1 MLQVNLQQ
9 DSSPSLK
16 PGLKPGLQPKAQSS
30 FSIHGIGVSGGIA
43 IGKAHL
49 VSNAMLEVV
58 HYQLP
63 HKLVEDEIK
72 RFDNAIH
79 TVKKELE
86 AIRSSLSKNAPA
98 ELSAFIG
105 THLMM
110 LADKSLSE
118 LPKDIIRKEHCNAEW
133 AIKQQMDDIVAQ
145 FEAIED
151 AYLRERQHDV
161 VQVVERV
168 IKVLLGHPA
177 PENSKL
183 GKAAAKQKQNTVIQ
197 ENKIILVAHDISPAD
212 AIQFK
217 QHNFAAFIT
226 DVGGVTSH
234 TAILARSLNIPS
246 IVALQRARDL
256 IDDGELIIVDGS
268 LGVVIVNPSAEILA
282 EYKLR
287 QEQFELE
294 QQKLKR
300 IKTTKAVTMCGMA
313 IELQAN
319 IEVPE
324 DVAAVKAS
332 GATGIGLYRT
342 EFLFMNKR
350 EMPDEEEQFQA
361 YKQVAQAMH
370 GLPVT
375 IRTLDLG
382 ADKQM
387 NPDTVSDCANPALGL
402 RAVRLCLSEPAI
414 FHTQLRALLRASHY
428 GNIKILIPMLSTLGE
443 LRQTKL
449 FLERAKLSLRKQNIP
464 FNENITLG
472 GMIEVPAAA
481 INAEAFA
488 KELDFLSIGTNDL
501 IQYTLAI
508 DRTDDAVAHLYNPLH
523 PSVLKLISITIKAG
537 LKLGKPV
544 AVCGEMAGDAKLTK
558 LLIGMGLRQL
568 SMHPSNV
575 LSVKQQILHSQMAVL
590 NSNARTILRHTDL
603 EKIEPLIAK
612 FNLNTL

>member
-1 MLQVNLQQ
+1 MSIV
-9 DSSPSLK
+9 SS
-16 PGLKPGLQPKAQSS
+16 SS
-30 FSIHGIGVSGGIA
+30 FSIHGIGVSSGIA
-43 IGKAHL
+43 IGQAHL
-49 VSNAMLEVV
+49 VSNALLEVV
-58 HYQLP
+58 HYVLP
-63 HKLVEDEIK
+63 ENLVDEEIA
-72 RFDNAIH
+72 RFTNAVR
-79 TVKKELE
+79 TVKNDLE
-86 AIRSSLSKNAPA
+86 VIRSSLSKNAPA
-98 ELSAFIG
+98 ELAAFIS
-105 THLMM
+105 THLSM

-118 LPKDIIRKEHCNAEW
+118 VPKEIIRKEHCNAEW
-133 AIKQQMDDIVAQ
+133 AIKQQMDDIVEQ

-151 AYLRERQHDV
+151 EYLRERKHDV

-168 IKVLLGHPA
+168 IKVLLGHPSQA
-177 PENSKL
+177 PNQ
-183 GKAAAKQKQNTVIQ
+183 AKEKQ
-197 ENKIILVAHDISPAD
+197 ESAIILVAHDISPAD

-246 IVALQRARDL
+246 IVALQRARAL
-256 IDDGELIIVDGS
+256 INDGEMIIVDGS
-268 LGVVIVNPSAEILA
+268 LGVVIVNPSKEVLA
-282 EYKLR
+282 EYALR
-287 QEQFELE
+287 QDQFELE

-300 IKTTKAVTMCGMA
+300 IKSTKAVTMDGTV

-324 DVAAVKAS
+324 DVTAVKAS

-361 YKQVAQAMH
+361 YKKVAEAMK
-370 GLPVT
+370 GMPVT

-387 NPDTVSDCANPALGL
+387 NPDTVSNCANPALGL
-402 RAVRLCLSEPAI
+402 RAVRLCLSEPQI

-428 GNIKILIPMLSTLGE
+428 GDIKILIPMLSTLGE

-464 FNENITLG
+464 FNENIALG

-488 KELDFLSIGTNDL
+488 KELDFMSIGTNDL

-508 DRTDDAVAHLYNPLH
+508 DRTDDEVAHLYNPLH
-523 PSVLKLISITIKAG
+523 PAVLKLISMTIIAG
-537 LKLGKPV
+537 AKLGKSV

-558 LLIGMGLRQL
+558 LLIGMGLRQF

-575 LSVKQQILHSQMAVL
+575 LSVKQQVLHSQLAML
-590 NSNARTILRHTDL
+590 KSNAHKVLSQSDL
-603 EKIEPLIAK
+603 EKIEPLVAK
-612 FNLNTL
+612 FNLH

>member
-1 MLQVNLQQ
+1 MSNTQ
-9 DSSPSLK
+9 PS
-16 PGLKPGLQPKAQSS
+16 AQSS
-30 FSIHGIGVSGGIA
+30 FSIHGIGVSSGIA
-43 IGKAHL
+43 IGQAHL
-49 VSNAMLEVV
+49 VSNALLEVV

-63 HKLVEDEIK
+63 DHLIDDEVS
-72 RFDNAIH
+72 RFKNAIL
-79 TVKKELE
+79 TVNKELE
-86 AIRSSLSKNAPA
+86 VIRNSLSKNAPA
-98 ELSAFIG
+98 ELGAFIN

-118 LPKDIIRKEHCNAEW
+118 VPVDIIRKEHCNAEW
-133 AIKQQMDDIVAQ
+133 AIKQQMDDIVEQ

-151 AYLRERQHDV
+151 EYLRERKHDV
-161 VQVVERV
+161 VQIVERV
-168 IKVLLGHPA
+168 IKVLLGHPSQA
-177 PENSKL
+177 PNQ
-183 GKAAAKQKQNTVIQ
+183 GKEKQQQ
-197 ENKIILVAHDISPAD
+197 ESAIILVAHDISPAD
-212 AIQFK
+212 AIQFN
-217 QHNFAAFIT
+217 QHHFAAFIT
-226 DVGGVTSH
+226 DVGGATSH

-256 IDDGELIIVDGS
+256 INNGELIIVDGT
-268 LGVVIVNPSAEILA
+268 LGVVIVNPSKEILA
-282 EYKLR
+282 EYELR
-287 QEQFELE
+287 QNQWALE

-300 IKTTKAVTMCGMA
+300 IKSTKAVTMCGMH

-319 IEVPE
+319 IEGPE
-324 DVAAVKAS
+324 DVDAVKAS

-361 YKQVAQAMH
+361 YKKVAEAMH
-370 GLPVT
+370 GLPVI

-387 NPDTVSDCANPALGL
+387 NPDSISDCANPALGL
-402 RAVRLCLSEPAI
+402 RAVRLCLAEPQI

-428 GNIKILIPMLSTLGE
+428 GNIKILIPMLSTLSE

-449 FLERAKLSLRKQNIP
+449 LLERAKFSLRKENLP
-464 FNENITLG
+464 FNENILLG

-481 INAEAFA
+481 INADAFA

-523 PSVLKLISITIKAG
+523 PSVLKLISMTIKAG
-537 LKLGKPV
+537 EKLGKPV
-544 AVCGEMAGDAKLTK
+544 SVCGEMAGDAKLTK

-575 LSVKQQILHSQMAVL
+575 LSVKQQVLHSQL
-590 NSNARTILRHTDL
+590 SKLTSNARKVLNHTDL
-603 EKIEPLIAK
+603 EKIEPMVAK
-612 FNLNTL
+612 FNLH

>member
-1 MLQVNLQQ
+1 MSNIA
-9 DSSPSLK
+9 SSPQSSIS
-16 PGLKPGLQPKAQSS
+16 ASS
-30 FSIHGIGVSGGIA
+30 FSMHGIGVSSGIA
-43 IGKAHL
+43 IGQAHL
-49 VSNAMLEVV
+49 VSNALLEVV

-63 HKLVEDEIK
+63 PQLIDEEIN
-72 RFDNAIH
+72 RFNDAIL
-79 TVKKELE
+79 TVKKDLE
-86 AIRSSLSKNAPA
+86 TIRSSLSKNAPS
-98 ELSAFIG
+98 ELAAFIS
-105 THLMM
+105 THLSM

-118 LPKDIIRKEHCNAEW
+118 VPKEIIRKEHCNAEW
-133 AIKQQMDDIVAQ
+133 AIKQQMDDIVEQ

-151 AYLRERQHDV
+151 EYLRERKHDV

-168 IKVLLGHPA
+168 IKVLLGHPRQA
-177 PENSKL
+177 PNLTKE
-183 GKAAAKQKQNTVIQ
+183 KQQQ
-197 ENKIILVAHDISPAD
+197 ENAIILVAHDISPAD

-217 QHNFAAFIT
+217 QHHFAAFIT

-256 IDDGELIIVDGS
+256 INDGELIIVDGS
-268 LGVVIVNPSAEILA
+268 LGVVIVNPSKEILA
-282 EYKLR
+282 EYELR
-287 QEQFELE
+287 QDQWKLE

-300 IKTTKAVTMCGMA
+300 IKSTKAVTMDGTA
-313 IELQAN
+313 IELYAN

-324 DVAAVKAS
+324 DVDAVKAS

-350 EMPDEEEQFQA
+350 EMPDEEEQYQA
-361 YKQVAQAMH
+361 YKQVAEAMH

-387 NPDTVSDCANPALGL
+387 NPDSVSECANPALGL
-402 RAVRLCLSEPAI
+402 RAVRLCLSEPQI

-428 GNIKILIPMLSTLGE
+428 GNIKILIPMLSTLAE

-449 FLERAKLSLRKQNIP
+449 LLERAKLSLRKQNVP

-537 LKLGKPV
+537 AKLGKSV

-568 SMHPSNV
+568 SMHPSNL
-575 LSVKQQILHSQMAVL
+575 LSVKQQILHSQTAKL
-590 NSNARTILRHTDL
+590 TSNARKVLNHTDL
-603 EKIEPLIAK
+603 EKIEPLVAK
-612 FNLNTL
+612 FNL